1 MNIRYATLSL
11 LLLASLSGCASLTH
25 KLNPLNWF
33 GSSVPEEK
41 PAPLAQFKPIV
52 TVTTHWKMHIG
63 RNDNIAFTPAVAIDA
78 VYVAAAHGQ
87 FARINP
93 VDGKIVWNQKIA
105 PQTVASAEHAGWF
118 ASLFQHKPTAQ
129 ISAGVGANAD
139 NEFLGTRGAQLIAFD
154 DAGKK
159 LWTTTLSS
167 EVLGVP
173 KVADSIVVVR
183 TEDGFIYGL
192 DIANGQQKWAYQHT
206 LPDLM
211 LRSQSSVFIIRGAV
225 FAGYPGGKLVALSL
239 DTGNL
244 GWEAEVAIPK
254 GASQIERVSDVAS
267 TPVADDNQVCATTFK
282 GRVACFDTH
291 TGNLLWARHISST
304 LGLAMDDDN
313 VYVSDDEGNV
323 VAFDKAHGASL
334 WKQTLLHARHITAP
348 VRVGNYL
355 AVGDLQGYVHL
366 LALDDGHFV
375 GRGATDGTAI
385 ISQPQVY
392 NNELIVQTAKGNV
405 YALAF
410 Q

>member
-11 LLLASLSGCASLTH
+11 LLVASLSGCASLTH

-33 GSSVPEEK
+33 SSSVPEEK

-63 RNDNIAFTPAVAIDA
+63 KNDNIAFTPAVAIDA
-78 VYVAAAHGQ
+78 VYVAAAKGQ

-93 VDGKIVWNQKIA
+93 VDGKIVWNRIIA
-105 PQTVASAEHAGWF
+105 PPASANTQPVGWF
-118 ASLFQHKPTAQ
+118 GSFFQHKATAQ

-139 NEFLGTRGAQLIAFD
+139 YEFLGTRGAQLIAFD
-154 DAGKK
+154 NTGKQR
-159 LWTTTLSS
+159 WATTLSS

-173 KVADSIVVVR
+173 KVADSIIVVR

-192 DIANGQQKWAYQHT
+192 DLATGEQKWGYQHT

-211 LRSQSSVFIIRGAV
+211 LRSQPSVLIIKGAV

-239 DTGNL
+239 DTGNV
-244 GWEAEVAIPK
+244 GWEAEVAIPR
-254 GASQIERVSDVAS
+254 GASQIERVSDVSS
-267 TPVADDNQVCATTFK
+267 TPVADDNQVCATTYK
-282 GRVACFDTH
+282 GRVACFEIH

-304 LGLAMDDDN
+304 VGLAMDDDN

-323 VAFDKAHGASL
+323 VAYDKAHGTSL

-348 VRVGNYL
+348 VRVGSYL
-355 AVGDLQGYVHL
+355 AVGDIQGYVHL

-375 GRGATDGTAI
+375 GRGATDGSAI
-385 ISQPQVY
+385 ISPPQIY

>member
-1 MNIRYATLSL
+1 MNIRLGILSL
-11 LLLASLSGCASLTH
+11 LIVASLSGCAGLTH

-33 GSSVPEEK
+33 SSSVPVEK

-63 RNDNIAFTPAVAIDA
+63 KNDNIAFTPAVAIDA
-78 VYVAAAHGQ
+78 VYVVAGKGQ

-93 VDGKIVWNQKIA
+93 VDGKIVWSHEIA
-105 PQTVASAEHAGWF
+105 PQNAANTEHVGWF
-118 ASLFQHKPTAQ
+118 GSFFQHKATAQ

-139 NEFLGTRGAQLIAFD
+139 NEFLGTRGAQLIAYD
-154 DAGKK
+154 DAGKQ
-159 LWTTTLSS
+159 LWATTLSS

-173 KVADSIVVVR
+173 KVSDSIVVVR

-206 LPDLM
+206 LPELM
-211 LRSQSSVFIIRGAV
+211 LRSQPSVFIIKGAI

-239 DTGNL
+239 DTGNM

-254 GASQIERVSDVAS
+254 GASEIERVSDVAS
-267 TPVADDNQVCATTFK
+267 TPVADDNQVCATTYK

-304 LGLAMDDDN
+304 IGLAMDDDN
-313 VYVSDDEGNV
+313 VYVSDDDGNV
-323 VAFDKAHGASL
+323 VAFDKAHGTSL
-334 WKQTLLHARHITAP
+334 WKQTLLHGRHITAP

-385 ISQPQVY
+385 ISQPQIY
-392 NNELIVQTAKGNV
+392 NNELVVQTAKGNV